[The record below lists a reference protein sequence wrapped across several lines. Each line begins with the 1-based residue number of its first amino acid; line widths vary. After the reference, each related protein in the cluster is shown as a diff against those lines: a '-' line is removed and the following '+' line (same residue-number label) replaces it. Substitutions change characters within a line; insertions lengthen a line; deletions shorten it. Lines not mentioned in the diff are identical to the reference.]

1 MAFSSI
7 KRRAYIKYFLILTIS
22 VLCTLTYVLYRCS
35 PNPANIKALVVLVY
49 FDVALLFLLSFF
61 VWRQIQ
67 AVIAFRKAKSEKHGF
82 YRQIIYLFS
91 GIAIVPSVCVFIFS
105 IVFFNIGIENL
116 FKNPI
121 KNTTVSSEEI
131 VKIYLNDITNTLENF
146 VTELGKQIE
155 PYINEF
161 LIDTQGI
168 NSLLIE
174 TTNST
179 KIDVS
184 VMQILDNNF
193 VKTIAETQFAIPAEY
208 EQFTKSIAS
217 LDKDDILTWESHNVI
232 FASLMVNR
240 DLGICINASL
250 PIDLDILEHRQKIQR
265 ANAEYSNLSL
275 FRTNL
280 KISFMMLFS
289 ILAVLLVLAAILTG
303 IIFAKRVMLPIS
315 KLVIAVDNLN
325 LDSTIAPFQIGAPNN
340 ELMILVNAF
349 NAMINRI
356 IQQNKHIITVNRLNA
371 WQDVARKIAHEI
383 KNPLTPIQLSAERIR
398 NKYQKEIV
406 NNPEIFN
413 TCLDTIIRQVK
424 SIGNLVTE
432 FSNFARMPEPKIERV
447 DIVELMKQSVLIQS
461 SAHKNIQFIQ
471 HYALAEYFCYIDPS
485 QINQVM
491 LNLIQNA
498 VNSITENTPKTNTF
512 IGNIMVTF
520 EINDEI
526 MFISIEDDGIGFS
539 DSAMEKA
546 LEPYYTTREQ
556 GTGLGLAI
564 VNKIIVDHGGK
575 VILGTSQ
582 TLGGAKVLL
591 RMPCDYMKRTG
602 EGDGI

>member
-1 MAFSSI
+1 
-7 KRRAYIKYFLILTIS
+7 
-22 VLCTLTYVLYRCS
+22 
-35 PNPANIKALVVLVY
+35 
-49 FDVALLFLLSFF
+49 
-61 VWRQIQ
+61 
-67 AVIAFRKAKSEKHGF
+67 
-82 YRQIIYLFS
+82 
-91 GIAIVPSVCVFIFS
+91 
-105 IVFFNIGIENL
+105 
-116 FKNPI
+116 
-121 KNTTVSSEEI
+121 
-131 VKIYLNDITNTLENF
+131 
-146 VTELGKQIE
+146 
-155 PYINEF
+155 
-161 LIDTQGI
+161 
-168 NSLLIE
+168 
-174 TTNST
+174 
-179 KIDVS
+179 
-184 VMQILDNNF
+184 
-193 VKTIAETQFAIPAEY
+193 
-208 EQFTKSIAS
+208 
-217 LDKDDILTWESHNVI
+217 
-232 FASLMVNR
+232 MVNR

>member
-35 PNPANIKALVVLVY
+35 PNPANIKTLVVLVY

-240 DLGICINASL
+240 DLGICITASL

-356 IQQNKHIITVNRLNA
+356 IQQNKQIITVNRLNA

-485 QINQVM
+485 QINRVM

-498 VNSITENTPKTNTF
+498 VHSITENNPKTNTF

>member
-131 VKIYLNDITNTLENF
+131 VKIYLNDVTNTLENF

-240 DLGICINASL
+240 DLGICITASL

-356 IQQNKHIITVNRLNA
+356 IQQNKQIITVNRLNA